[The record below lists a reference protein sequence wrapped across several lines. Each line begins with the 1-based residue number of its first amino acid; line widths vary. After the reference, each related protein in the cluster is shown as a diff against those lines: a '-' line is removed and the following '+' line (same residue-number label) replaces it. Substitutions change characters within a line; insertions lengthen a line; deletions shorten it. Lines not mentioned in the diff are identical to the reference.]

1 MIMRW
6 LKQRNAAKMEALQ
19 LIKTHGPD
27 QAWALTFERSR
38 NLDLTD
44 IEKQQA
50 MRIRRQ
56 VEKITGI
63 KLGPDTATR
72 YLDSPDS

>member
-1 MIMRW
+1 MITW
-6 LKQRNAAKMEALQ
+6 LKQRNAAKSEALQ
-19 LIKTHGPD
+19 LIQTHGPE
-27 QAWALTFERSR
+27 QAWALAFEHSR

-44 IEKQQA
+44 TEKQQA